1 MASVIK
7 QNDQQ
12 SVRGS
17 TFNFDDMARH
27 GEAYLRDIREQAACI
42 LSEAGVQAE
51 RIRKQAEIDGLK
63 AAQKQHQAKLEAEA
77 DKRMEGALPVLKAVV
92 GEIQSSHEAWLAHW
106 ERTGVALAARI
117 AERVLRRE
125 LERRPELPLVLMR
138 EGLELAT
145 SGNAVRIM
153 MNPADLALLGPQANQ
168 LLAEIG
174 RLGDAELVGDERI
187 GRGGCRLETRHGSI
201 DQQIAVQLQRIE
213 EELT

>member
-1 MASVIK
+1 MKHQLTVCAKGAS
-7 QNDQQ
+7 
-12 SVRGS
+12 S
-17 TFNFDDMARH
+17 T
-27 GEAYLRDIREQAACI
+27 
-42 LSEAGVQAE
+42 
-51 RIRKQAEIDGLK
+51 
-63 AAQKQHQAKLEAEA
+63 
-77 DKRMEGALPVLKAVV
+77 
-92 GEIQSSHEAWLAHW
+92 LA
-106 ERTGVALAARI
+106 GVALAARI

>member
-7 QNDQQ
+7 QGDQQ
-12 SVRGS
+12 SARGS
-17 TFNFDDMARH
+17 AFNLDDMTRH
-27 GEAYLRDIREQAACI
+27 GEAYLRDIREQAARI

-51 RIRKQAEIDGLK
+51 RIKKQAEIDGLK
-63 AAQKQHQAKLEAEA
+63 AAQKQHQTKVEAEA
-77 DKRMEGALPVLKAVV
+77 AKRMEAALPVLSAVV
-92 GEIQSSHEAWLAHW
+92 GEIQSSREAWLAHW

-125 LERRPELPLVLMR
+125 LERRPELPLTLMR

-145 SGNAVRIM
+145 SGNTVRIM
-153 MNPADLALLGPQANQ
+153 MHPNDLAVLGPQADQ
-168 LLAEIG
+168 LLAELG